1 MSFDLYNRLLKIRK
15 SIGTLTP
22 KVRAHLGVWGSFPH
36 IFLHSPKHEMWFPSS
51 FLARIFVSLCL
62 GRKPNAKVTI
72 IHYEFLLI
80 LQKIILT
87 L

>member
-1 MSFDLYNRLLKIRK
+1 MSFDLHNRLLKIRK
-15 SIGTLTP
+15 SIGILIP
-22 KVRAHLGVWGSFPH
+22 KVKAHLRVWGSFLH
-36 IFLHSPKHEMWFPSS
+36 IFLHSPEHEMWFSS
-51 FLARIFVSLCL
+51 SLLARIFVSICL
-62 GRKPNAKVTI
+62 GHKPNVKVTI